1 MPPSQLQGGGR
12 KAADLS
18 YFSRAPGRFLQPA
31 GFFPPKFQQQR
42 PVIAGPALAGAPRD

>member
-18 YFSRAPGRFLQPA
+18 NLSCAPGRFLQPA
-31 GFFPPKFQQQR
+31 GFFPPKSERR
-42 PVIAGPALAGAPRD
+42 PIIAGPAPAGAHRD